1 MSKVKNNSIYFGLK
15 ILSIL
20 AFSLIFIPFNF
31 TRAEGGENYV
41 YRENYNYIGSPSDVE
56 KSNPKPA
63 ISFISPNSAERGSG
77 SKTITVTGNGF
88 VPGSVVK
95 VNGSNRTT
103 TFIDHSHLLVNVTS
117 NDVAQNGGFFISVY
131 NTSPDGGYS
140 NAVRFSNKEKAVTTV
155 NSTSK
160 QNQSS
165 SYENNNTDTSY
176 ESSQYEEEENYNSL
190 ASNAIFG
197 SDSFL
202 PSGIIQWILFAIL
215 ILIIVILAR
224 KIFGAKENYDDAPM
238 KHA

>member
-1 MSKVKNNSIYFGLK
+1 MSKVNNNSIYFGLK

-20 AFSLIFIPFNF
+20 AFSLIFIPFNI

-41 YRENYNYIGSPSDVE
+41 YYENYNYIGSASDVE
-56 KSNPKPA
+56 KSNPKPT

-77 SKTITVTGNGF
+77 SKTITVTGGGF
-88 VPGSVVK
+88 VPGSVAK

-103 TFIDHSHLLVNVTS
+103 TFVDHSHLLVELTS
-117 NDVAQNGGFFISVY
+117 NDISRSEGFFITVY
-131 NTSPDGGYS
+131 NSAPGGGYS
-140 NAVRFSNKEKAVTTV
+140 SAARFSVNAKAVTT
-155 NSTSK
+155 SK
-160 QNQSS
+160 
-165 SYENNNTDTSY
+165 ENTVYSDSRENETSY
-176 ESSQYEEEENYNSL
+176 ESSTYKEEENYSSL

-224 KIFGAKENYDDAPM
+224 KIFGAKEDYDEAPM